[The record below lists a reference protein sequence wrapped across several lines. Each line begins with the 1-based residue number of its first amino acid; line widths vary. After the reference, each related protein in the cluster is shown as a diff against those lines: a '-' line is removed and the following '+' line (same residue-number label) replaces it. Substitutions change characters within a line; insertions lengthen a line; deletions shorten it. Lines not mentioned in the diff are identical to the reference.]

1 MMYSFLENS
10 TDIHIHCCPHINK
23 RSTDIFEVIKFAEK
37 NKMYAIGLMDNFSNT
52 SGYASLVKKK
62 FPNLNL
68 KIFGGLI
75 MEPPAG
81 GVSYENAKISLE
93 YSYFKNDGAKFI
105 SFPTHHTRYIAI
117 QEKRKSD
124 YIEACFYVPD
134 SGPND
139 ETSKILELIA
149 KKNVVL
155 NTGHLSP
162 KETLTLVKAA
172 KSLGVEKILVPSN
185 NFNKTTIEK
194 LKIHNVYFEFSYF
207 FVSKATKVPLTHVDD
222 ESHKIKGLT
231 FKTLKDLIEAADPKN
246 VILSSDCGV
255 SILPKPHLGFYQFI
269 KQVYELGFTMEE
281 IDYMIKTNSKKLF
294 RI

>member
-1 MMYSFLENS
+1 
-10 TDIHIHCCPHINK
+10 
-23 RSTDIFEVIKFAEK
+23 
-37 NKMYAIGLMDNFSNT
+37 MYAIGLMDNFSNT
-52 SGYASLVKKK
+52 SGYASLVKKN

-93 YSYFKNDGAKFI
+93 YSYFENDGAKFI

-124 YIEACFYVPD
+124 YIQACFYVPD
-134 SGPND
+134 SGPTN

-172 KSLGVEKILVPSN
+172 KSLGVKKILVPSN
-185 NFNKTTIEK
+185 NFDKTTIEK

-207 FVSKATKVPLTHVDD
+207 FVSKATEVPLTHVDD
-222 ESHKIKGLT
+222 ERHKIKGLT
-231 FKTLKDLIEAADPKN
+231 LKTLKDLIEAADPKN

-269 KQVYELGFTMEE
+269 KQVHELGFTIEE
-281 IDYMIKTNSKKLF
+281 IDYMIKSNSKRLF